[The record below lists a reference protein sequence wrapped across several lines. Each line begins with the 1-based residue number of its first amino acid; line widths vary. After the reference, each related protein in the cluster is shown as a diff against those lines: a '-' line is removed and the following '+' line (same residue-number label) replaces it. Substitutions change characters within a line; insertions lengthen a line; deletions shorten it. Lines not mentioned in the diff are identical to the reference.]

1 MKRIVFL
8 SLVFLGLAVFFNA
21 IQPAFAQDEAEDK
34 NRVKISALLD
44 RQDVVGGDTVFVALI
59 QEIEDG
65 GHSANYKLD
74 IATRRIRR
82 SSFVADTA
90 SH

>member
-65 GHSANYKLD
+65 CCLLYTSPSPRDEKVSRMPSSA
-74 IATRRIRR
+74 
-82 SSFVADTA
+82 
-90 SH
+90 